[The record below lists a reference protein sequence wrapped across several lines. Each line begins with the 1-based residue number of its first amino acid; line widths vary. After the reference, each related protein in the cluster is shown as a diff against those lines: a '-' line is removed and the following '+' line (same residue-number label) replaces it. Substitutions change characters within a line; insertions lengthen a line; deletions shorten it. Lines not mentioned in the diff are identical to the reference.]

1 MSSSPTLP
9 TKHLSIRVPW
19 HDNGWTGTICNNPLA
34 NTSCLVRDRIAKRRN
49 DKFEEEN
56 AGKVWSDID
65 LAGVGCHA
73 GENGAF
79 MAPFPYSYAQRHP
92 DYSGKYG
99 EAEIKIP
106 EYSALATP
114 FRWMNKHQIKV
125 MPNESQNEPGSFDPI
140 NRFGIPFDRGLE
152 PRPSYT
158 WVEHPSNQ
166 ANMLNA
172 FASAIEKEVSLIF
185 FYSNDIPL
193 TTDPR
198 RALIGV
204 GTVSF
209 VGDLMQYPVENS
221 SGPGSYVWE
230 RNIGH
235 SIRLDDQNVYSGG
248 FLLPYQEIMKAGKR
262 DPSLDMERYVAFVP
276 DEAWESFSY
285 AAEHV
290 SHDTAI
296 SALLECKSIFER
308 LTADKVAIVG
318 NWNRC
323 IQWIDEQLNRLW
335 EMRGP
340 YPGMGSVL
348 SAFGIENGT
357 LVAYEI
363 SELQRQSG
371 TSLSEDPWDL
381 FERALDKP
389 DRLPS
394 VGRYLGKH
402 QRDLWQSAT
411 ESDHQRFKLLS
422 RFSITQDQAAKYI
435 DRKHSDAILENPYF
449 LYESDRFSDDGI
461 SLRTIDRGLEPDT
474 VVQEKFP
481 LPELANLEGP
491 TDPRRVRAFAVYH
504 LEEASQAEGHSLLS
518 RDLLMERLR
527 ENKISSAP
535 FPMNDIVL
543 DYAEQSFD
551 DEIRTVPHGE
561 DKFYQLEYIAK
572 CVCQIHRLKR
582 KLERAHPH
590 DGGHHDW
597 EKFLEG
603 EFRADAHTAEDRE
616 LEELSRNEKVTAL
629 RKLYRA
635 PLSVLVGRA
644 GTGKTTVL
652 KVLCNAADD
661 IASNVLL
668 LAPTGKARV
677 RMEST
682 IGVTKAQTIS
692 QFLYGHGLY
701 DGNTNR
707 YSLAKR
713 GQRIEVPSTVIV
725 DECSML
731 TEQQLASLLSVV
743 NRARRIILVGDPQQL
758 PPIGTGRPFVD
769 LAEYMSDNHEDAFC
783 ELTISRRQRG
793 RGRTDLALAHWFGSE
808 QIPAGEDDIWQII
821 ARGESDHI
829 VAKRWDEPHELQ
841 AILLEAISEYLE
853 ELAIKADVRLDDE
866 RDRFAHSLGGK
877 IGDRTIYP
885 FFDRGRVGDSA
896 ESWQI
901 LSPVRG
907 EAYGVKAINRAIQH
921 YFQSKVRAHLASP
934 PRSGR
939 KFPLP
944 FGSEGILYGDKVI
957 NVVNHRRDNSA
968 DTPGGRDYAM
978 FPNGGL
984 GYIANGEIGLVVDH
998 RKRTGRDYTPKDLE
1012 VEFASQR
1019 GFKYRFQSKEFSG
1032 HRTPPLELAYALTIH
1047 KSQGSE
1053 FGVVFL
1059 ILPKSSPLLSRELLY
1074 TALTRQ
1080 RERVILLHQGDLTR
1094 LRDYA
1099 DPLHSNIARRITN
1112 LFRLPN
1118 MQPVVDES
1126 GETVFMERGLIHTT
1140 AGGVRVRS
1148 KSELS
1153 LAQEFDARQLEW
1165 EYERPLDGRLP
1176 DFTIEDP
1183 DLGRTVYWEHLGML
1197 HVPHYKQKWEAK
1209 RRWYMDKGILPYED
1223 NDGASHVLVATRD
1236 GENGGLDMRAISDI
1250 LDDLFD

>member
-1 MSSSPTLP
+1 MSSSPILP

-49 DKFEEEN
+49 DNFEREN
-56 AGKVWSDID
+56 AGKIWLDID

-79 MAPFPYSYAQRHP
+79 MAPFPYRYARTHP
-92 DYSGKYG
+92 DYSGRFG
-99 EAEIKIP
+99 EAEIQIAD
-106 EYSALATP
+106 YSAIATP
-114 FRWMNKHQIKV
+114 FRWMNKKHIKV
-125 MPNESQNEPGSFDPI
+125 MPNERENKPGTFDPI
-140 NRFGIPFDRGLE
+140 DDYGIPFDRGRE
-152 PRPSYT
+152 PQPKKK

-166 ANMLNA
+166 ANLLNA
-172 FASAIEKEVSLIF
+172 FASAIKEEESLVF
-185 FYSNDIPL
+185 FYSDDIPL

-204 GTVSF
+204 GKVRF
-209 VGDLMQYPVENS
+209 VGDLMQYPVADS
-221 SGPGSYVWE
+221 ADPGSYVWE

-235 SIRLDDQNVYSGG
+235 SIRPHSQNGFAGG
-248 FLLPYQEIMKAGKR
+248 FLLPYQDIMESSKNVA
-262 DPSLDMERYVAFVP
+262 SLDMERYVAFVP
-276 DEAWESFSY
+276 DEAWDSFSY
-285 AAEHV
+285 EAEHV

-296 SALLECKSIFER
+296 SVLLECKGVFER
-308 LTADKVAIVG
+308 LTTDEVAVAG

-323 IQWIDEQLNRLW
+323 IKWIDEQLNRLW

-348 SAFGIENGT
+348 SALGIENGT

-371 TSLSEDPWDL
+371 TTLSEDPWDI
-381 FERALDKP
+381 FERALDDP
-389 DRLPS
+389 GLLPS
-394 VGRYLGKH
+394 GSRYLGRL
-402 QRDLWQSAT
+402 QRGQWQSAKV
-411 ESDHQRFKLLS
+411 SDHQQFKLLS
-422 RFSITQDQAAKYI
+422 RFSISRNQAAKYI

-481 LPELANLEGP
+481 LPEPANLEGP

-551 DEIRTVPHGE
+551 DEIRTVQHGE
-561 DKFYQLEYIAK
+561 VKFYQLQHVAD
-572 CVCQIHRLKR
+572 CVSQICRLKR
-582 KLERAHPH
+582 KLERARPH
-590 DGGHHDW
+590 DDGNRDW
-597 EKFLEG
+597 EKILEKHLH
-603 EFRADAHTAEDRE
+603 EDADTVEDKQ
-616 LEELSRNEKVTAL
+616 LEDLSRKEKAEAL
-629 RKLYRA
+629 QKLYRA
-635 PLSVLVGRA
+635 PLSVLVGGA
-644 GTGKTTVL
+644 GTGKTTL
-652 KVLCNAADD
+652 LSVLCKAVPD
-661 IASNVLL
+661 IANDVLL

-677 RMEST
+677 RMEDA
-682 IGVTKAQTIS
+682 IGTANAHTIS
-692 QFLYGHGLY
+692 QFLYRYGLY

-707 YSLAKR
+707 YSLATR
-713 GQRIEVPSTVIV
+713 GQRITVPRTVIV

-769 LAEYMSDNHEDAFC
+769 LAEYMRKNHRDAAYC

-793 RGRTDLALAHWFGSE
+793 RGRTDFALASWFGSG
-808 QIPAGEDDIWQII
+808 QIPAGEDDIWQTI
-821 ARGESDHI
+821 ANGESKHI

-841 AILLEAISEYLE
+841 AILLEAISEYLDG
-853 ELAIKADVRLDDE
+853 LDVSDDLGLDSDL
-866 RDRFAHSLGGK
+866 DRFANSFGGRVSDK
-877 IGDRTIYP
+877 TPYP
-885 FFDRGRVGDSA
+885 FFNLGGLGDSV

-921 YFQSKVRAHLASP
+921 NFQRKIREHLANP
-934 PRSGR
+934 KYGR
-939 KFPLP
+939 KFPP
-944 FGSEGILYGDKVI
+944 PIGSEEILYGDKVI
-957 NVVNHRRDNSA
+957 NVVNHRRDNSV
-968 DTPGGRDYAM
+968 DTPGGTDNVLYP
-978 FPNGGL
+978 PNGGL
-984 GYIANGEIGLVVDH
+984 GYIANGEIGLVVGH
-998 RKRTGRDYTPKDLE
+998 RRTRKRNWIPKHHLE

-1019 GFKYRFQSKEFSG
+1019 GFSYRYKSEEFSG
-1032 HRTPPLELAYALTIH
+1032 HRTPPLELAYALTIP

-1153 LAQEFDARQLEW
+1153 L
-1165 EYERPLDGRLP
+1165 
-1176 DFTIEDP
+1176 
-1183 DLGRTVYWEHLGML
+1183 
-1197 HVPHYKQKWEAK
+1197 
-1209 RRWYMDKGILPYED
+1209 
-1223 NDGASHVLVATRD
+1223 GAGV
-1236 GENGGLDMRAISDI
+1236 
-1250 LDDLFD
+1250 